1 MKYEMLTFVH
11 IFPSC
16 SQDSCAV
23 IAVMADVV
31 KQLKEVMPTL
41 TSVYYRQ
48 DNAACYHW
56 EQRSPVVSSCMTKFQ
71 LNALTFP
78 TLREEKDL
86 AIERPRPSN
95 RI

>member
-41 TSVYYRQ
+41 TSVYYR
-48 DNAACYHW
+48 
-56 EQRSPVVSSCMTKFQ
+56 
-71 LNALTFP
+71 
-78 TLREEKDL
+78 
-86 AIERPRPSN
+86 
-95 RI
+95 